1 MNGLVMGKRTTVGAA
16 ITSTAGVFAHF
27 FPEHAAAFIGIAV
40 PVTFGVQLWIA
51 KKFGVTTK

>member
-1 MNGLVMGKRTTVGAA
+1 MNGIVIGKRISIGAA

-40 PVTFGVQLWIA
+40 PVTFGVQLWVA